1 MRRYRSR
8 RKIHAKKFLSGLALF
23 VALCFSVFVIGRS
36 LPFVSQVAS
45 HAAIISAG
53 INMPEGGVK
62 LLNSELEQSQDEDQ
76 VTDMPAPQE
85 APAQTQESSESSNN
99 QPEQIDTGITQE
111 EIDSYNQNDGPI
123 VRKTYTPGTTDDYI
137 NISGNAYV
145 RNMTNLPN
153 ETVVQAIHTPPAF
166 TLDKGSEPQVLIMH
180 THTTETYELAA
191 RDFYDNRY
199 NARSRDQSRNVV
211 RVGDEIAKK
220 LEEAGIGVIHDK
232 TEHDYPS
239 YNGAYDRSRTTVQ
252 NILAENPSI
261 KVVLDIHRDAISDD
275 NGVHY
280 APVANINGK
289 NAAQVMIISGCDDGT
304 MNYPNYLQNLSFAS
318 LLQQNLENDHPG
330 LTRPVSFKYK
340 FYNQDLTTGSLL
352 LEVGAFANS
361 LEEAIYAGQLIGE
374 SLVHTLQQITQ

>member
-1 MRRYRSR
+1 MRRYRSG
-8 RKIHAKKFLSGLALF
+8 RKIHAKKILSRLALF
-23 VALCFSVFVIGRS
+23 TALCFSVFVIGHS
-36 LPFVSQVAS
+36 LPFVSQIAS

-62 LLNSELEQSQDEDQ
+62 LLDAELEQSQDEDQ

-85 APAQTQESSESSNN
+85 VPTQTQEASESSNN

-252 NILAENPSI
+252 NILAQNPSI

-275 NGVHY
+275 SGVHY

>member
-8 RKIHAKKFLSGLALF
+8 RKMHAKKILSRLALF
-23 VALCFSVFVIGRS
+23 TALCFSVFVIGRS
-36 LPFVSQVAS
+36 LPFVSQIAS

-62 LLNSELEQSQDEDQ
+62 LLDAELEQSQDEDQ

-85 APAQTQESSESSNN
+85 APAQTQEASESSNN

-239 YNGAYDRSRTTVQ
+239 YNGAYDRSRVTVQ

-318 LLQQNLENDHPG
+318 LLEQNLENDHPG